1 MCCNTLTKEIVEE
14 CPSPEAGVLL
24 WFDFQAQLLVNQL
37 KPTIMDYSWIT
48 TSWTAILMV
57 IISSIGIYSAVI
69 LFTRLSGLRSF
80 SKMSSFDFAMT
91 VAVGSVIATTVLN
104 ENIPLIQAIV
114 GLGALY
120 ALQIGVAK
128 LRWTSPL
135 IDKLVDNQPIL
146 LMKGSKILDE
156 NLKSTKVTPNDLRAK
171 LREANVTDFNQIKA
185 VVLETT
191 GDISVL
197 HSKDFSQ
204 ELDDDLLY
212 NVRGWNSN

>member
-1 MCCNTLTKEIVEE
+1 MIIRFHGNY
-14 CPSPEAGVLL
+14 
-24 WFDFQAQLLVNQL
+24 L

-57 IISSIGIYSAVI
+57 IISSIGIYIAVI

-91 VAVGSVIATTVLN
+91 VAIGSVIATTILN
-104 ENIPLIQAIV
+104 GEIPLIQAIV

-120 ALQIGVAK
+120 ILQIGVAK
-128 LRWTSPL
+128 LRGISPL
-135 IDKLVDNQPIL
+135 INNLVDNQPVL
-146 LMKGSKILDE
+146 LMNGSRILDE
-156 NLKSTKVTPNDLRAK
+156 NLKSTKVTPDDLRAK
-171 LREANVTDFNQIKA
+171 LREANVTDFSQILA

-197 HSKDFSQ
+197 HSKDGSQ
-204 ELDDDLLY
+204 KLDDDILSH
-212 NVRGWNSN
+212 VKGWNE